1 MSTLTDNDVFLVQ
14 QNGETKTVLNKNRS
28 TLDPENDIFLV
39 QRGGTTHTIKAG
51 DVGGGVTGSI
61 ATPVEVLTPFNGAG
75 TNAGEPYNPLSTA
88 ITTVGAG
95 GSTI

>member
-1 MSTLTDNDVFLVQ
+1 MSTLNDTDLFVIERSGTNYQVRSD
-14 QNGETKTVLNKNRS
+14 EMS
-28 TLDPENDIFLV
+28 TLNDTDLFV
-39 QRGGTTHTIKAG
+39 VERSGTNYKIEAKDISTG
-51 DVGGGVTGSI
+51 PTGSI
-61 ATPVEVLTPFNGAG
+61 EQPVSVLTPFNGAG